1 MRRPMRVAL
10 LVPSSVAEAPDH
22 ELGPSRTVRNLT
34 RALAVVDGL
43 EVLAMNSRLT
53 PGGRRSRELDGFRY
67 VRYWVGWGGSVLRDF
82 QPSILQTFST
92 TATSAVGI
100 WTAATAQRLG
110 AKWVDTVLGLVR
122 LESEYGYPHRPQS
135 FLFERQRLRGSD
147 CAVFPSAFARQAA
160 SEALKMR
167 PRKADYVIPL
177 GIGDEWF
184 DHGTW
189 DSPAIHRA
197 SEPRLDL
204 VSVGV
209 LAPHKGQDILLDA
222 FKRADVTGRIRFV
235 GPEPDRHYAARLR
248 GMARSL
254 GSGKTVEYKGFLT
267 QAQTIAELKHANVF
281 ALLSRFDVFPSA
293 VVEAMALGH
302 APIVTRSV
310 GVSELVADG
319 TSGYVVEDGDA
330 DAVANILEEIAAD
343 PEAHRRKGDRA
354 RTLARELR
362 WPIIAQR
369 YAAIYRDLVRA
380 AS

>member
-1 MRRPMRVAL
+1 MRVAL
-10 LVPSSVAEAPDH
+10 LVPSSVAEPPDH
-22 ELGPSRTVRNLT
+22 ELGPSRAVRNLT

-53 PGGRRSRELDGFRY
+53 PGGRQSWDLDGFRY
-67 VRYWVGWGGSVLRDF
+67 VRYWVGWGGRVLRDF

-92 TATSAVGI
+92 TATNAVGI
-100 WTAATAQRLG
+100 WTAATAHRLG
-110 AKWVDTVLGLVR
+110 AKWVDTVLGLVK
-122 LESEYGYPHRPQS
+122 LESQYGYSHRPQS

-147 CAVFPSAFARQAA
+147 CTVFPSAFARQAA
-160 SEALKMR
+160 SEALEK
-167 PRKADYVIPL
+167 PLRKADQVIPL

-189 DSPAIHRA
+189 DSPATRR
-197 SEPRLDL
+197 SPEPRLDV

-209 LAPHKGQDILLDA
+209 IAPHKGQDILLDA
-222 FKRADVTGRIRFV
+222 FKRANVAGRIRFV
-235 GPEPDRHYAARLR
+235 GPERDHHYGARLR
-248 GMARSL
+248 GMAGNL
-254 GSGKTVEYKGFLT
+254 GSSKTVEYTGFLT
-267 QAQTIAELKHANVF
+267 QAQTIDELKHANVF

-319 TSGYVVEDGDA
+319 TSGYIVEDGDA
-330 DAVANILEEIAAD
+330 DAVANILEEIAAN
-343 PEAHRRKGDRA
+343 PEAHRLKGDRA
-354 RTLARELR
+354 RALARELR